1 VLARLASG
9 AASDDPVA
17 MSQELAK
24 APVEGLMPGANE
36 ELLFAGR
43 PALIQGLGGLLLA
56 ILTLGISVLVA
67 FFRTRAVHYK
77 ITSQRVVIEK
87 GVFSKRME
95 QLDLYRVVDYVV
107 ERPFGQ
113 RIMGTGNI
121 ILEAMDKTT
130 PEIRIEGIKT
140 NVLSLYEKLRYST
153 EQEKRKRG
161 VRVLD
166 IESAG

>member
-1 VLARLASG
+1 
-9 AASDDPVA
+9 
-17 MSQELAK
+17 
-24 APVEGLMPGANE
+24 MPGAAE
-36 ELLFAGR
+36 ELLFTGR
-43 PALIQGLGGLLLA
+43 PALIPGVGSLVLA
-56 ILTLGISVLVA
+56 ILTLGISVMVA
-67 FFRTRAVHYK
+67 WFRTRGIHYK
-77 ITSQRVVIEK
+77 ITSQRVVIES

-130 PEIRIEGIKT
+130 PEIRIVAIKT
-140 NVLSLYEKLRYST
+140 NVMSLYEKLRYAT

-161 VRVLD
+161 VKVLD